1 MSSSILSPFSALA
14 ASASR
19 LIPACRP
26 ALRPLDQPRHTA
38 AHISH
43 TRYGRGQG
51 STKGGTAGRGHKG
64 QKARSGNGK
73 PVPGY
78 EGGQTPI
85 HRLFPKRGFVN
96 FNSRT
101 YAPLPLSR
109 LQQYLAS
116 GRLDPTLPIGI
127 GEIVRSNLIH
137 GISGFSGVKL
147 LGELDTSLPL
157 PPLEL
162 NLSRFSKSA
171 AAAVIEAGGKI
182 TAVYHNRLGLRQEV
196 WPEKFV
202 GREVE
207 AARPIRK
214 SDIRR

>member
-1 MSSSILSPFSALA
+1 VTLPCSIPHLVLNACFYSLTFLS
-14 ASASR
+14 
-19 LIPACRP
+19 
-26 ALRPLDQPRHTA
+26 
-38 AHISH
+38 
-43 TRYGRGQG
+43 
-51 STKGGTAGRGHKG
+51 
-64 QKARSGNGK
+64 
-73 PVPGY
+73 
-78 EGGQTPI
+78 
-85 HRLFPKRGFVN
+85 
-96 FNSRT
+96 NSRT

-214 SDIRR
+214 SDIRESAHAHVDARAFRECIQKHSLRGR

>member
-1 MSSSILSPFSALA
+1 LSQRF
-14 ASASR
+14 
-19 LIPACRP
+19 
-26 ALRPLDQPRHTA
+26 LRPLTLL
-38 AHISH
+38 S
-43 TRYGRGQG
+43 
-51 STKGGTAGRGHKG
+51 
-64 QKARSGNGK
+64 
-73 PVPGY
+73 
-78 EGGQTPI
+78 
-85 HRLFPKRGFVN
+85 
-96 FNSRT
+96 NSRT

-171 AAAVIEAGGKI
+171 ASAVIEAGGKV

-214 SDIRR
+214 SDIRESEHTHTHAPTRSLKSIEEPSLRGTIEYYTNPKKHGYLAQATGDSASDSASVGSPQS

>member
-1 MSSSILSPFSALA
+1 VVLLDLLSLVQSVPWLFEAICDHLWPSVILPFPSLILSYTY
-14 ASASR
+14 
-19 LIPACRP
+19 
-26 ALRPLDQPRHTA
+26 PLHTLTLL
-38 AHISH
+38 S
-43 TRYGRGQG
+43 
-51 STKGGTAGRGHKG
+51 
-64 QKARSGNGK
+64 
-73 PVPGY
+73 
-78 EGGQTPI
+78 
-85 HRLFPKRGFVN
+85 
-96 FNSRT
+96 NSRT

-147 LGELDTSLPL
+147 LGEPDTSLPL

-171 AAAVIEAGGKI
+171 AAAVIEAGGKV

-214 SDIRR
+214 SDIRESGTTPQAFREREEHS